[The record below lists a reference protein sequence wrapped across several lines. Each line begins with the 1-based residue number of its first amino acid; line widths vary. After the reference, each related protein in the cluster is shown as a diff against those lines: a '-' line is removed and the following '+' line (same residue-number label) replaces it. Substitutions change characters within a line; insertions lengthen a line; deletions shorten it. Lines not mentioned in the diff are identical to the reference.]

1 MENSIDVPQ
10 KIKNRT
16 TLQCSNS
23 PFENPKTK
31 KHANFK
37 RYMHPYICYSIFKIA
52 KI

>member
-23 PFENPKTK
+23 TFKNPKTTNMLILK
-31 KHANFK
+31 D
-37 RYMHPYICYSIFKIA
+37 ICTPIFVTAYLK
-52 KI
+52 